1 MIGLLEPR
9 PPKPPK
15 LREPASRVTG
25 EPGLSYAAS
34 CLRSHSFFGAAPS
47 SRIHVRVLR
56 ERRSNSL
63 SSATPFS
70 VYEIPAKRHS
80 VLPISDG
87 SALNGAAS
95 VITRSRNGTF
105 VLGSPPSSAS
115 VHTTVAGWSS
125 RQ

>member
-1 MIGLLEPR
+1 MIGLLDPR
-9 PPKPPK
+9 PPKPAK

-25 EPGLSYAAS
+25 VPGLSYAAS
-34 CLRSHSFFGAAPS
+34 CLRSHNFFGSTPDW
-47 SRIHVRVLR
+47 RIHVRVLR

-80 VLPISDG
+80 VLPISDA

-105 VLGSPPSSAS
+105 VFESPPSSAS
-115 VHTTVAGWSS
+115 VQITV
-125 RQ
+125 